1 MPDNVPNRVPTRTP
15 QKTPSGTD
23 QMSQP
28 AKTPFIV
35 TRSDHKGVLACGL
48 SQGACRAGLVPG
60 MRLAEARSIVPDLV
74 NINEDPGLYAHHQTR
89 LLKHLDRY
97 SPWIAPDRVLMR
109 DNLGGEGGF
118 WLEMTGGSHLFGGE
132 ETLIKQA
139 QRDIN
144 KLGFSCKAGMA
155 DSAGAAWASAR
166 FHAGDGILSLPAH
179 HDAAR
184 GFPIEGL
191 RLSPDILATL
201 HRLGI
206 RQLQDVADL
215 PRATLTTR
223 LGPDVLQRLDQF
235 YGRLPEHL
243 NFHVPDQ
250 PWLIRQQYGEPLGDA
265 ANLEAAV
272 AQMIVQLCTQL
283 QSENKGLRRIILRCV
298 RVDGRAHTVQITT
311 STACQSAR
319 HIDRLL
325 AEKMPGVDTGFGIEE
340 VILYAPWVEH
350 VAFRQISLDASA
362 SQNGNTIALAELFDR
377 IGHHLGPRDQL
388 FRPGHHASHLP
399 EKATIRQPV
408 GAAPSPASLP
418 GIHLPKRPIRLMN
431 PPEPVQVLHRTA
443 NGAPATLRWRRM
455 DLEITTISGPE
466 RLCPEWWDY
475 LDQAGFAL
483 HELTRD
489 YFRVHDHTGRWL
501 WLCRT
506 LGRSQT
512 EPASE
517 MSFAP
522 AFKTSDLAPTT
533 TIQGELPLAAPALHM
548 AEPCE
553 HNRTFQDLWSVH
565 GLFA

>member
-1 MPDNVPNRVPTRTP
+1 MPSGAL
-15 QKTPSGTD
+15 SGTD
-23 QMSQP
+23 QTSQP
-28 AKTPFIV
+28 AKTPFLV

-48 SQGACRAGLVPG
+48 SQGARLAGLQPG
-60 MRLAEARSIVPDLV
+60 MRLSEARSIVPDLV
-74 NINEDPGLYAHHQTR
+74 NINEDPGLYARYQTK
-89 LLKHLDRY
+89 LIKHLDRY

-109 DNLGGEGGF
+109 DNLAGEGGF

-132 ETLIKQA
+132 ETLIRQV
-139 QRDIN
+139 QRDLT

-155 DSAGAAWASAR
+155 DSAGAAWACAR

-184 GFPIEGL
+184 SFPIEGL

-206 RQLQDVADL
+206 RHLHDVADL

-243 NFHVPDQ
+243 NFHLPDQ

-265 ANLEAAV
+265 ANLEAAI
-272 AQMIVQLCTQL
+272 AQMIAQLCTQL
-283 QSENKGLRRIILRCV
+283 QRENKGLRRIILRCV
-298 RVDGRAHTVQITT
+298 RVDGHAHTVQITT
-311 STACQSAR
+311 STACQSAP

-340 VILYAPWVEH
+340 VIIYAPWVEH
-350 VAFRQISLDASA
+350 VAFRQISLDTTST
-362 SQNGNTIALAELFDR
+362 QQGNATALAELFDR

-399 EKATIRQPV
+399 ENAASRQPV
-408 GAAPSPASLP
+408 GVAPSPARLP
-418 GIHLPKRPIRLMN
+418 DIDLPKRPIRLID
-431 PPEPVQVLHRTA
+431 PPEPVQILRCTT
-443 NGAPATLRWRRM
+443 NGAPAALRWRRM
-455 DLEITTISGPE
+455 DLEITTITGPE
-466 RLCPEWWDY
+466 RICPEWWDH
-475 LDQAGFAL
+475 LDQTGFAL
-483 HELTRD
+483 HALTRD
-489 YFRVHDHTGRWL
+489 YFRIHDHTGRWL
-501 WLCRT
+501 WICRT

-512 EPASE
+512 DPEPD

-522 AFKTSDLAPTT
+522 SFKTGFAPPTPS
-533 TIQGELPLAAPALHM
+533 IQGTLSVTTSQPPK
-548 AEPCE
+548 PRK
-553 HNRTFQDLWSVH
+553 NTRTLLDLWSVH